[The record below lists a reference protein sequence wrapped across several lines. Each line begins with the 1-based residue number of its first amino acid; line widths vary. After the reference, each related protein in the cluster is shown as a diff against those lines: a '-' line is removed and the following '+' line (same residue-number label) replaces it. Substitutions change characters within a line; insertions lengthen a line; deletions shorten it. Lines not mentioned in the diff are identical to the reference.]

1 MFSIP
6 KKLKKSIFLFRNWK
20 PKTNFLS
27 WISGALLDS
36 RIENGKRSDLDAL
49 LERVKTS
56 WKKMFKWTT
65 YFNPTRSQRTEWK
78 IKSIKL
84 I

>member
-6 KKLKKSIFLFRNWK
+6 KKLKKSIFFLGIEN
-20 PKTNFLS
+20 KTNFLS